1 MEKMVIKGGRRL
13 TGRVHI
19 EGSKNAALPI
29 QAASLLAT
37 VGSFRLTNVPSLLDI
52 ITMNRL
58 LQFLNVTVVFDQEK
72 HELLLDTQKP
82 VANEAPFEYV
92 DEMRASLLVMGP
104 LLARTGYAKVAL
116 PGGCAIGS
124 RPIDLHI
131 KGLTALGAQVDQR
144 DGYIVAQAD
153 LLTGARIYLDF
164 PSVGATEDL
173 MMAATRATGIT
184 TIENAA
190 REPEII
196 ELANFLNK
204 MGARVHGAGTT
215 VIRIQGVNFLHG
227 CEYQLMPDRIEAGTF
242 MIAAAITN
250 GDVVVADT
258 IAEHNASLIAKLEE
272 MGVTVV
278 RQDDGIRV
286 LGTAVLLPTNIKTMP
301 YPGFPTDLQPQISVL
316 QLLAN
321 GVSTLDERIF
331 EKRFMHL
338 EELRR
343 MNAKFQ
349 ISGPVAVL
357 DGPTK
362 FSGAEVTA
370 SDLRAG
376 AALVLAG
383 LAANGITQVRNVSEI
398 DRGYYHFQQKLRA
411 LGAQIDRIDI
421 ADKFKL
427 SPGHPTNETNHD

>member
-13 TGRVHI
+13 TGRVHV

-37 VGSFRLTNVPSLLDI
+37 VGSFRLTNVPPLLDI

-58 LQFLNVTVVFDQEK
+58 LKFLNVTVVFDQEK
-72 HELLLDTQKP
+72 HELLLDAQKD

-92 DEMRASLLVMGP
+92 DEMRASMLVLGP

-153 LLTGARIYLDF
+153 RLTAARIYLDF

-204 MGARVHGAGTT
+204 MGARVHGAGTA
-215 VIRIQGVNFLHG
+215 VIRIQGVTFLHG
-227 CEYQLMPDRIEAGTF
+227 CEYQLISDRIEAGTF

-250 GDVVVADT
+250 GDVLVADAV
-258 IAEHNASLIAKLEE
+258 AEHNASLIAKLEE

-278 RQDDGIRV
+278 RQDNGIRV
-286 LGTAVLLPTNIKTMP
+286 LGTSVLLPTNIKTMP

-321 GVSTLDERIF
+321 GISTLDERIF

-357 DGPTK
+357 DGPTR

-383 LAANGITQVRNVSEI
+383 LAATGITQVRNVSEI
-398 DRGYYHFQQKLRA
+398 DRGYYRFQQKLRA

>member
-1 MEKMVIKGGRRL
+1 MDKMVIKGGQRL
-13 TGRVHI
+13 AGRVHVA
-19 EGSKNAALPI
+19 GSKNAALPM
-29 QAASLLAT
+29 QAASILAS
-37 VGSFRLTNVPSLLDI
+37 VGNVHLTNVPSLLDI
-52 ITMNRL
+52 KTMNQL
-58 LQFLNVTVVFDQEK
+58 LQFLNLTVAFDEEK
-72 HELLLDTQKP
+72 HELLLDAQQK
-82 VANEAPFEYV
+82 VASEAPFEYV

-104 LLARTGYAKVAL
+104 LLARTGHAKVAL

-131 KGLTALGAQVDQR
+131 KGLVQLGATVYQQ
-144 DGYIVAQAD
+144 DGYIE
-153 LLTGARIYLDF
+153 ARAERLVGKLIYLDF

-173 MMAATRATGIT
+173 MMAATLAQGIT

-190 REPEII
+190 REPEIV
-196 ELANFLNK
+196 ELANLLNK
-204 MGARVHGAGTT
+204 MGARVHGAGTE

-227 CEYQLMPDRIEAGTF
+227 CDYELMPDRIEAGTF
-242 MIAAAITN
+242 MIAAAVTN
-250 GDVVVADT
+250 GDVIVEDA
-258 IAEHNASLIAKLEE
+258 IAAHNASLIAKLEE
-272 MGVTVV
+272 MGVTVIE
-278 RQDDGIRV
+278 QDDGIRV
-286 LGTAVLLPTNIKTMP
+286 VGTAVLLPTTVKTMP
-301 YPGFPTDLQPQISVL
+301 YPGFPTDLQPQMSVL

-321 GVSTLDERIF
+321 GTSTLDAQIF

-357 DGPTK
+357 SGPTK

-398 DRGYYHFQQKLRA
+398 DRGYDHFQEKLHA
-411 LGAQIDRIDI
+411 LGASIDRIDI
-421 ADKFKL
+421 ADKIKL
-427 SPGHPTNETNHD
+427 SPDHRTGETN

>member
-19 EGSKNAALPI
+19 EGAKNAALPI

-37 VGSFRLTNVPSLLDI
+37 VGSFRLTNVPPLLDI
-52 ITMNRL
+52 ITMNHL
-58 LQFLNVTVVFDQEK
+58 LKFLNVAVAFDETG
-72 HELLLDTQKP
+72 HELLLDAQKP
-82 VANEAPFEYV
+82 IANEAPFEYV

-104 LLARTGYAKVAL
+104 LLARTGHAKVAL

-131 KGLTALGAQVDQR
+131 KGLRAMGAHVDQR
-144 DGYIVAQAD
+144 DGYIEAHAAQ
-153 LLTGARIYLDF
+153 LMGARIYLDF

-190 REPEII
+190 KEPEVID
-196 ELANFLNK
+196 LANFLNK
-204 MGARVHGAGTT
+204 MGARVHGAGTS

-227 CEYQLMPDRIEAGTF
+227 CEYRLMPDRIEAGTF
-242 MIAAAITN
+242 MIAAAVTN
-250 GDVVVADT
+250 GDVLVADA

-272 MGVTVV
+272 MGVTVI
-278 RQDDGIRV
+278 RQDNGIRV

-383 LAANGITQVRNVSEI
+383 LVATGITQVRNIAEI
-398 DRGYYHFQQKLRA
+398 DRGYYHFQEKLHA
-411 LGAQIDRIDI
+411 LGASIDRIDI
-421 ADKFKL
+421 ADKYRL
-427 SPGHPTNETNHD
+427 SPDHPTNETNHD

>member
-1 MEKMVIKGGRRL
+1 MEKMVIKGGQRL
-13 TGRVHI
+13 SGRVHV

-37 VGSFRLTNVPSLLDI
+37 VGSFRLTNVPPLLDI
-52 ITMNRL
+52 LTMNRL
-58 LQFLNVTVVFDQEK
+58 LQFLNVAVSFDEQK
-72 HELLLDTQKP
+72 HELLLDAQGQ
-82 VANEAPFEYV
+82 VASEAPFEYIN
-92 DEMRASLLVMGP
+92 EMRASLLVMGP
-104 LLARTGYAKVAL
+104 LLARTGHAKVAL

-131 KGLTALGAQVDQR
+131 KGLTQLGAQVEQR
-144 DGYIVAQAD
+144 DGYIEARAAQ
-153 LLTGARIYLDF
+153 LTGTQIYLDF
-164 PSVGATEDL
+164 PSVGATENL

-204 MGARVHGAGTT
+204 MGARVHGAGTA
-215 VIRIQGVNFLHG
+215 VIRVQGVTFLHG
-227 CEYQLMPDRIEAGTF
+227 CEYHLMPDRIEAGTF
-242 MIAAAITN
+242 MIAAAVTN
-250 GDVVVADT
+250 GDVVVANA
-258 IAEHNASLIAKLEE
+258 IAEHNTSLIAKLEE
-272 MGVTVV
+272 MGVTVIQ
-278 RQDDGIRV
+278 QDNGIRV
-286 LGTAVLLPTNIKTMP
+286 LGTGVLLPTSIRTMP
-301 YPGFPTDLQPQISVL
+301 YPGFPTDLQPQMSVL

-321 GVSTLDERIF
+321 GISTLDERIF

-362 FSGAEVTA
+362 FSGADVKA

-376 AALVLAG
+376 AALVLTG
-383 LAANGITQVRNVSEI
+383 LAASGITQVRNVNEI
-398 DRGYYHFQQKLRA
+398 DRGYYHFQQKLHQ

-427 SPGHPTNETNHD
+427 SPGHPAGETNHD